1 MSGVDEKEEK
11 DSQEVEEV
19 EKDGDDVDEKEEED
33 DEEHSL
39 AQAHRLAQEF
49 WRAQDGTAAKAGYLE
64 KKGGGA
70 GKKRNWRRGGR
81 RNWKK
86 RWFVLQESI
95 LYYFPSEEETNS
107 PLGMVKLKKYEIT
120 SEESS
125 RKITLVAG
133 QQDERSY
140 EMKALSP
147 SDYTE
152 WCDVLSSVIEKNK
165 HAPAKRIAEATTTY
179 IDSSEQVLLRIPTQ
193 AIPEY
198 SLFHVS
204 KATLGGRR
212 YRKSKPFVFQDTN
225 MLLLTERNIYIFDVQ
240 MARAPTRYP
249 IASTYQVR
257 TFDSY
262 GGIAASSEE
271 EQAERAGDVEE
282 TMRTRFM
289 EILVWSSE
297 VSPSTP
303 TTASV
308 TAAAGNPAL
317 SSKEEDRSREDFSFM
332 RRHKFVISSPW
343 NFESACTMVSHTLRA
358 FQQKYFEE
366 TFLTDGESV
375 FQSMFLVM
383 KYNRRGKKD
392 PRILVLSTGALT
404 IMHVSFVPMMI
415 KESAGRTDVGWEK
428 IDNVQISNESPAELA
443 LYLNDDNRD
452 AEKSTYHFEFFDRH
466 DVVHFVLDARRLRTE
481 ATGVPEFTV
490 FNAPIPKHSEVV
502 RRASIIPSPQVA
514 SSARWATLRSSIF
527 LAAPALRKQSQL
539 SQQKA
544 AEEAEGRKAAAE
556 TKEEANEEESAEAGL
571 QETAVVS
578 SAEPNEEK

>member
-240 MARAPTRYP
+240 MAR
-249 IASTYQVR
+249 
-257 TFDSY
+257 
-262 GGIAASSEE
+262 
-271 EQAERAGDVEE
+271 
-282 TMRTRFM
+282 
-289 EILVWSSE
+289 
-297 VSPSTP
+297 
-303 TTASV
+303 
-308 TAAAGNPAL
+308 
-317 SSKEEDRSREDFSFM
+317 
-332 RRHKFVISSPW
+332 
-343 NFESACTMVSHTLRA
+343 
-358 FQQKYFEE
+358 
-366 TFLTDGESV
+366 
-375 FQSMFLVM
+375 
-383 KYNRRGKKD
+383 
-392 PRILVLSTGALT
+392 
-404 IMHVSFVPMMI
+404 
-415 KESAGRTDVGWEK
+415 
-428 IDNVQISNESPAELA
+428 
-443 LYLNDDNRD
+443 
-452 AEKSTYHFEFFDRH
+452 
-466 DVVHFVLDARRLRTE
+466 
-481 ATGVPEFTV
+481 
-490 FNAPIPKHSEVV
+490 
-502 RRASIIPSPQVA
+502 
-514 SSARWATLRSSIF
+514 
-527 LAAPALRKQSQL
+527 
-539 SQQKA
+539 
-544 AEEAEGRKAAAE
+544 
-556 TKEEANEEESAEAGL
+556 
-571 QETAVVS
+571 
-578 SAEPNEEK
+578 